1 MSNFIVG
8 LTGGIGSGKTAVSN
22 RFAKLGVGIVD
33 ADVIAR
39 EVVEPGTDALAKI
52 AAHFG
57 QHLIQSDGQLDRAAL
72 RQTIFSDAEAK
83 QWLESLL
90 HPLIANETA
99 RQLAAVQ
106 SSYAIYVSPLLV
118 EGNQQGFCQRL
129 VVVDVP
135 ESVQL
140 ERTMKRDSNERAQVE
155 RIIASQAS
163 REARLAAASDV
174 IDNNAGFAELDKQ
187 ISQLH
192 QQFLDLAR
200 NSKAP

>member
-72 RQTIFSDAEAK
+72 RQTIFSNADAK

-106 SSYAIYVSPLLV
+106 SSYAMYVSPLLV

-140 ERTMKRDSNERAQVE
+140 ERTMKRDSNEQAQVE

-174 IDNNAGFAELDKQ
+174 IDNNADFAELDKQ

>member
-57 QHLIQSDGQLDRAAL
+57 HHVIQSDGQLDRAAL

-140 ERTMKRDSNERAQVE
+140 ERTMKRDSNEQAQVE

-163 REARLAAASDV
+163 REARLAVASDV
-174 IDNNAGFAELDKQ
+174 IDNNAGFTALDKQ
-187 ISQLH
+187 VSQLH

>member
-72 RQTIFSDAEAK
+72 RQTIFSDADAK

-140 ERTMKRDSNERAQVE
+140 ERTMKRDSNEQAQVE
-155 RIIASQAS
+155 RII
-163 REARLAAASDV
+163 AASDV

>member
-72 RQTIFSDAEAK
+72 RQTIFSDTEAK

-99 RQLAAVQ
+99 RQLADVQ

-140 ERTMKRDSNERAQVE
+140 ERTMKRDSNEQAQVE

-174 IDNNAGFAELDKQ
+174 IDNNAGFAALDKQ

>member
-39 EVVEPGTDALAKI
+39 EVVEPRTDALAQI

-57 QHLIQSDGQLDRAAL
+57 PHLIQSDGHLDRAAL
-72 RQTIFSDAEAK
+72 RQTIFSDADAK

-90 HPLIANETA
+90 HPLIASETA

-106 SSYAIYVSPLLV
+106 SSYAMYVSPLLV

-140 ERTMKRDSNERAQVE
+140 ERTMKRDSNEQAQVE

-174 IDNNAGFAELDKQ
+174 IDNNSGFADLDEQ

-192 QQFLDLAR
+192 QQFLVLAR
-200 NSKAP
+200 DSKAQ